1 VRALAGA
8 LVLVAVLAGCS
19 TEVVE
24 AGPDV
29 PQPKGVTVVTEL
41 PTTTVAGGAD
51 TTAAGA
57 DDGPADSSGVR
68 FAIGDCLT
76 WDQSSSSAVFEVV
89 DCTEEHLAEVAGLL
103 DLSEVYPPDA
113 DIPSIDDLVAEGS
126 KACPDIVIA
135 YLGGQ
140 PAVEVEGGVLVPTEA
155 DWMLG
160 GRTWVC
166 TVGFP
171 RVDGKRPAYTGR
183 LAQNDAELTST

>member
-8 LVLVAVLAGCS
+8 LALVALLAGCS
-19 TEVVE
+19 TEVVQ
-24 AGPDV
+24 AGPEV
-29 PQPKGVTVVTEL
+29 SQPKGITVVSEL
-41 PTTTVAGGAD
+41 PTTTTVAGGAD
-51 TTAAGA
+51 TTNAA
-57 DDGPADSSGVR
+57 GPADSSGVR

-76 WDQSSSSAVFEVV
+76 WDQSSSTATFEVV

-113 DIPSIDDLVAEGS
+113 DIPSVDDLVAEGS

-140 PAVEVEGGVLVPTEA
+140 PTVQVEGGVLVPTDA
-155 DWMLG
+155 DWQLG

-183 LAQNDAELTST
+183 LAQKDAELTTS